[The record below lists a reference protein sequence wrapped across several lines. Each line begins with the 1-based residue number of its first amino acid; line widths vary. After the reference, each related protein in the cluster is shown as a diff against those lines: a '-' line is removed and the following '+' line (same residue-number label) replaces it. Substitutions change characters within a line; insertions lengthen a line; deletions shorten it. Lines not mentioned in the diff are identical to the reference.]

1 MGVWFWVA
9 VGLFVVCLYL
19 GWALVSMIRSNGWL
33 AKGYRHHEQRA
44 AAWEDFA
51 TQMGDLAK
59 AKEGILAAID
69 GIDFVME
76 HPDPIEQ
83 RKANRVMADLQ
94 RVAAELQQARA
105 LKAKKP
111 EGVN

>member
-9 VGLFVVCLYL
+9 TGLFVVCLYL
-19 GWALVSMIRSNGWL
+19 GWSLVTMIRSNSWL
-33 AKGYRHHEQRA
+33 AKGYRYHEQRA

-51 TQMGDLAK
+51 HQMGDVVK
-59 AKEGILAAID
+59 SKEGLLAILD
-69 GIDFVME
+69 GVDFMME

-83 RKANRVMADLQ
+83 RKANRLMVDLK
-94 RVAAELQQARA
+94 RVAVELQQARA
-105 LKAKKP
+105 LKGKPP